1 MNIKFD
7 SQNFNITQKNPL
19 FSQAKVYVMYHG
31 ENRNNSHISK
41 EDVEKAIG
49 TMYNIPIVGEFI
61 ESEKDSDES
70 NFGSHGGKIV
80 IDDNGM
86 KYIHTTKPFG
96 VIPESAVFYWEKVK
110 DSKEREREYLVV
122 DGALVWNRYEAEVNT
137 LKSDNFGQSME
148 LEVEDGWFDDESGN
162 YHITDFSFSAFCI
175 LGLDGR
181 KNGGVEPAFEDSK
194 IITYS
199 NDILSNE
206 MKEMKNE
213 LHEFYSLYAEGK
225 EEINLKDKDLKN
237 KVAEKEDFEA
247 ENEAEKDENQVEDEA
262 KKDNEEPKVIQ
273 DETTGIAGKA
283 ITDEEE
289 AEKSEGTSGD
299 TGADAGA
306 DTTSDAR
313 AIADANTDA
322 TSTTDADTSSDARAV
337 ADANTDSDYAKLKE
351 DFEALEVELKELKE
365 FKANVEK
372 EEHEKASIELFE
384 KMGLVEEDVKGLD
397 IYKYS
402 LEELEEKCY
411 VILGRK
417 AVENKTEFSKKDK
430 EEVKSNKTNKVEL
443 SEASKPKPTPYG
455 RLFSKY
461 GEK

>member
-7 SQNFNITQKNPL
+7 SQKFNITTKNPL

-49 TMYNIPIVGEFI
+49 TMFNIPIVGEFI
-61 ESEKDSDES
+61 ESESDSEEN

-86 KYIHTTKPFG
+86 KYIHTTKPVG
-96 VIPESAVFYWEKVK
+96 VIPESAKFYWEKVK
-110 DSKEREREYLVV
+110 DEKEREREYLVV
-122 DGALVWNRYEAEVNT
+122 DGALVWNRYESEVET

-148 LEVEDGWFDDESGN
+148 IEVEDGWFDDESGN
-162 YHITDFSFSAFCI
+162 YHITDFAFSAFCI

-199 NDILSNE
+199 RDIISQE

-213 LHEFYSLYAEGK
+213 LKDFYSLYAEGK
-225 EEINLKDKDLKN
+225 EDNNLKDLKD
-237 KVAEKEDFEA
+237 KVVKDEEFEA
-247 ENEAEKDENQVEDEA
+247 EDEA
-262 KKDNEEPKVIQ
+262 KKDEDKVEDDAEDKDKEPEVIQ
-273 DETTGIAGKA
+273 DETTGIDGKA
-283 ITDEEE
+283 ITDEDE
-289 AEKSEGTSGD
+289 AEKQQGTSGD
-299 TGADAGA
+299 TDADAGTTSDADVIADANTDTSGATDTTDA

-313 AIADANTDA
+313 AIADANTD
-322 TSTTDADTSSDARAV
+322 
-337 ADANTDSDYAKLKE
+337 SDYAKLKE
-351 DFEALEVELKELKE
+351 EFEALQDELKELKE

-384 KMGLVEEDVKGLD
+384 KMGLAEEDVKGLD

-402 LEELEEKCY
+402 LDELEEKCY

-417 AVENKTEFSKKDK
+417 AVEGKADFSKKEDK
-430 EEVKSNKTNKVEL
+430 VKSNTTNKVEL

-461 GEK
+461 GQK